1 MDIGNNR
8 IATKMVAWLRKY
20 DVLTLGCSFYLQLL
34 GPGLLGVLVDR
45 MAGTMPG
52 ASLAGVLVGVF
63 CATIYLARAMRFRF
77 EALAPPED
85 VDGARRTEPD
95 QTNS

>member
-8 IATKMVAWLRKY
+8 IATKMAAWFRKY

-45 MAGTMPG
+45 MAGTTPG

-63 CATIYLARAMRFRF
+63 CATIYLVRAMRFRF
-77 EALAPPED
+77 EALSPPED
-85 VDGARRTEPD
+85 SAGRTESD
-95 QTNS
+95 QTDR